1 MNKKCTSDTA
11 IRYENSM
18 SERIYTYLPA
28 KYVVPDILLQHL
40 KLCEADDTFY
50 KMEHRMK
57 IVERKKLEEIDCD
70 GIPGNVGTAYR
81 EEYVPCLL
89 SKKKMSRYMD
99 YAILQCGVDPH
110 SPPDS

>member
-1 MNKKCTSDTA
+1 MNQKCTSDMA
-11 IRYENSM
+11 FRHENSIP
-18 SERIYTYLPA
+18 ERIYTCLPA

-50 KMEHRMK
+50 KMARRM
-57 IVERKKLEEIDCD
+57 IVERKKFEEIDCD

-81 EEYVPCLL
+81 EEYVPCFL

-110 SPPDS
+110 LPTGF